1 MLIIHGTVHTMDGP
15 AIDNGFVA
23 IREGKIWK
31 VGPMEECPADW
42 KGETLDA
49 RGGHILPGFVDAHC
63 HLGMFG
69 DAMGAAGRGAKP
81 PGRPPPERGRPPCPP
96 PAGRGGGSVTF
107 LMDKLIRLF

>member
-49 RGGHILPGFVDAHC
+49 RGGL
-63 HLGMFG
+63 
-69 DAMGAAGRGAKP
+69 
-81 PGRPPPERGRPPCPP
+81 
-96 PAGRGGGSVTF
+96 
-107 LMDKLIRLF
+107 

>member
-49 RGGHILPGFVDAHC
+49 RGGTSCLASWTLTATWGCSGTPWA
-63 HLGMFG
+63 L
-69 DAMGAAGRGAKP
+69 RGTTAT
-81 PGRPPPERGRPPCPP
+81 RPPTPAPPTCGP
-96 PAGRGGGSVTF
+96 STE
-107 LMDKLIRLF
+107 

>member
-42 KGETLDA
+42 KG
-49 RGGHILPGFVDAHC
+49 RRWMPGGAHPAW
-63 HLGMFG
+63 L
-69 DAMGAAGRGAKP
+69 
-81 PGRPPPERGRPPCPP
+81 RGRPLPP
-96 PAGRGGGSVTF
+96 GDVRGRHG
-107 LMDKLIRLF
+107 L

>member
-49 RGGHILPGFVDAHC
+49 LGGAHPAW
-63 HLGMFG
+63 L
-69 DAMGAAGRGAKP
+69 
-81 PGRPPPERGRPPCPP
+81 RGRPLPPGDVRGTPRALRGTTAMRPLTPAPPC
-96 PAGRGGGSVTF
+96 
-107 LMDKLIRLF
+107 L

>member
-49 RGGHILPGFVDAHC
+49 RGGAH
-63 HLGMFG
+63 
-69 DAMGAAGRGAKP
+69 
-81 PGRPPPERGRPPCPP
+81 
-96 PAGRGGGSVTF
+96 PA
-107 LMDKLIRLF
+107 

>member
-69 DAMGAAGRGAKP
+69 TPWALRGTTAMRPLTPAP
-81 PGRPPPERGRPPCPP
+81 PTCGPSTE
-96 PAGRGGGSVTF
+96 
-107 LMDKLIRLF
+107 

>member
-42 KGETLDA
+42 KGETLD
-49 RGGHILPGFVDAHC
+49 DAVNAYEQAVGLKNFC
-63 HLGMFG
+63 EKKLQE
-69 DAMGAAGRGAKP
+69 AKLKIEKIVVAP
-81 PGRPPPERGRPPCPP
+81 DGTPSLTP
-96 PAGRGGGSVTF
+96 
-107 LMDKLIRLF
+107 LDKNDD

>member
-42 KGETLDA
+42 
-49 RGGHILPGFVDAHC
+49 
-63 HLGMFG
+63 
-69 DAMGAAGRGAKP
+69 
-81 PGRPPPERGRPPCPP
+81 
-96 PAGRGGGSVTF
+96 
-107 LMDKLIRLF
+107 